1 MSDNE
6 TNTISIEL
14 TELLQKRL
22 NFISIIQ
29 QIFGVLFA
37 IGGAISCL
45 GIITAIMGIPAL
57 IAGIRL
63 FQSGSALALTVN
75 SKKGKDLIDFFNCL
89 NSYWKF
95 TVIGFIIVIIF
106 YALLFFSVITLI
118 SSFPSFPSYK

>member
-1 MSDNE
+1 M
-6 TNTISIEL
+6 
-14 TELLQKRL
+14 
-22 NFISIIQ
+22 Q

-45 GIITAIMGIPAL
+45 GIITAIIGIPAL

-75 SKKGKDLIDFFNCL
+75 SKKGKDLIDFLNCL

-95 TVIGFIIVIIF
+95 TLIGFIIAIIF
-106 YALLFFSVITLI
+106 YALLFFIFIALI
-118 SSFPSFPSYK
+118 PKFE

>member
-1 MSDNE
+1 MDDNE

-45 GIITAIMGIPAL
+45 GIITAIVGIPAL

-95 TVIGFIIVIIF
+95 TVIGFIIAIIF
-106 YALLFFSVITLI
+106 YALVFFSVITLI
-118 SSFPSFPSYK
+118 SSFTSFK